1 VTSIDE
7 RQTEVAPETAPAPP
21 SRRSTV
27 VRLVAAAAVWA
38 VTSAL
43 ACLQLFRGG
52 TAGLA
57 DNGDATRLM
66 CRLGLQIGP
75 GSSQPTFE
83 AHYLPVDV
91 CPAGGFFEY
100 RTSWRFVVHV
110 TLWLYRHV
118 TGETVFDIAAL
129 GVVCALLLG
138 AGAAA
143 LFLALPGRT
152 GGRALLV
159 GLMVVAA
166 CDIGFVTYFNSGYS
180 DPAGLV
186 GLPFLL
192 AGLVGLVT
200 RRTWPWLLVT
210 MASLA
215 FLSTAKTQLAPAVG
229 VALVVLL
236 LTRTHWAHRPAAG
249 RWRIPR
255 PTLTVGLLLL
265 AVTAVAGFFAKGQ
278 GASFSR
284 GNKFNMLFYT
294 LLPDSPD
301 PAADLREMGL
311 PTSLARF
318 SGTGAWEVYTPY
330 NDPDV
335 LAHADRIY
343 SWSTYAH
350 FLLHHPDRL
359 WGMACRSFDA
369 VLGARVEYLGNLPG
383 VPGPDT
389 GPQLADRPSPVFGLF
404 GHLPAG
410 WPVPVL
416 LLLWLV
422 AAGVGLWWV
431 RRGSLDRVARG
442 VLMLALAGW
451 ALSQAL
457 VALLDGY
464 YELAKHDV
472 HAAFATGLLLAV
484 LLESLGRYAVP
495 GVWRRARRGR
505 ATAEPAPAP
514 VTV

>member
-7 RQTEVAPETAPAPP
+7 RQTEVAPATGSAPR
-21 SRRSTV
+21 SRRSELA
-27 VRLVAAAAVWA
+27 RLAAAVAVWA
-38 VTSAL
+38 LTTAL
-43 ACLQLFRGG
+43 VCLQLFRGG

-83 AHYLPVDV
+83 SHYLPVDV

-110 TLWLYRHV
+110 TLWVYRHV

-138 AGAAA
+138 AGAAL
-143 LFLALPGRT
+143 LFSALPGRT
-152 GGRALLV
+152 GSRALLV

-200 RRTWPWLLVT
+200 RRTLPWLLVT

-236 LTRTHWAHRPAAG
+236 LTRAQWAHRPAPG

-265 AVTAVAGFFAKGQ
+265 AVTAGAAFFAKGQ

-301 PAADLREMGL
+301 PVGDLREMGL
-311 PTSLARF
+311 PASLARF
-318 SGTGAWEVYTPY
+318 SGIGAWEVYTPY

-343 SWSTYAH
+343 SWSTYAQ

-359 WGMACRSFDA
+359 WGMAQRSFDS
-369 VLGARVEYLGNLPG
+369 VLSARVEYLGNLPG
-383 VPGPDT
+383 VPGT
-389 GPQLADRPSPVFGLF
+389 QGHVVDRPSPVFGGVF
-404 GHLPAG
+404 AHLPTG

-416 LLLWLV
+416 LLVWLA

-431 RRGSLDRVARG
+431 RRGTMDRVARG

-451 ALSQAL
+451 AVSQAL

-484 LLESLGRYAVP
+484 LLEAAGRYGAP
-495 GVWRRARRGR
+495 ALWRRARRGR
-505 ATAEPAPAP
+505 RTAPTDQAP
-514 VTV
+514 VPA